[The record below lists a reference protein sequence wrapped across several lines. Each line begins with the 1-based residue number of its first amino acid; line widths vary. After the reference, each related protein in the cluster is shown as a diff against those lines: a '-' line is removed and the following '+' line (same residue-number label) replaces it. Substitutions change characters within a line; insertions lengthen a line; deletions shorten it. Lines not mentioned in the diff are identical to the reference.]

1 MTSPIA
7 RQPLLPISQPCRKHT
22 YIRAASF
29 SEDWPGIY
37 RGESVEEERGQTPAE
52 SGRHAGAGERGTMA
66 GSAGSPQCNFARM
79 VHLLP
84 PRGLLPG
91 ISSCQSLRLRVRKS
105 VSEAAPQ
112 SAFARHCQ
120 VLGPSCVRETWCTAS
135 FRGKTFRE
143 LMVNSVGKPDA
154 RKGPVR
160 FDERGRET
168 GSCCCTRNRALP
180 RLYANPAAENRL

>member
-1 MTSPIA
+1 
-7 RQPLLPISQPCRKHT
+7 
-22 YIRAASF
+22 
-29 SEDWPGIY
+29 
-37 RGESVEEERGQTPAE
+37 
-52 SGRHAGAGERGTMA
+52 
-66 GSAGSPQCNFARM
+66 SAGSPQCNCARM

-84 PRGLLPG
+84 SRGLLPG
-91 ISSCQSLRLRVRKS
+91 LSSCQSLRLRVRKS

-135 FRGKTFRE
+135 FRGQTFRE

-154 RKGPVR
+154 RKGHVR

-168 GSCCCTRNRALP
+168 GGCQSAPHRALP
-180 RLYANPAAENRL
+180 RLYAEHAPFGRFLHKHGGGTRQSPQGGRPDLWHTILE